1 MSDDKD
7 ERLEQLLL
15 SRRLEAAS
23 PDLAARIILQAQ
35 NLPQIQNLSLWQA
48 TRQLFA
54 EFHLPKPGYVLASA
68 LIMGMLLGFTLT
80 PANFFANDDYT
91 TTTTQNYIDADE
103 GLL

>member
-1 MSDDKD
+1 MNDQKD
-7 ERLEQLLL
+7 EKLEQLLL

-48 TRQLFA
+48 TRRLFA
-54 EFHLPKPGYVLASA
+54 EFHLPKPAYVLASA
-68 LIMGMLLGFTLT
+68 LVMGMLLGFTLT
-80 PANFFANDDYT
+80 PDNFSANNDNV
-91 TTTTQNYIDADE
+91 TTTTQNYLDADE